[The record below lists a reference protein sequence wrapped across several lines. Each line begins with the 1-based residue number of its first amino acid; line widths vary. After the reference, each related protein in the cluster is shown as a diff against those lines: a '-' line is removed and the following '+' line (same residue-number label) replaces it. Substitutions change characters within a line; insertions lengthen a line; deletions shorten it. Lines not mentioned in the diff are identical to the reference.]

1 MAENF
6 DSKIAQEFLASQGDI
21 AKTANDLKKEMQ
33 RWKEVVVKIAITGA
47 SGTGKSSFINSVR
60 GYVYMQ

>member
-6 DSKIAQEFLASQGDI
+6 DSKIAQEFLATPGGI
-21 AKTANDLKKEMQ
+21 AKTANDLKEEMQ

-47 SGTGKSSFINSVR
+47 SGTGKSSFINSIR
-60 GYVYMQ
+60 GYVSMQ